1 MYVFN
6 FTTHLKKKKKCAAI
20 FCIFLVHMYPFQG
33 LQTTW
38 VDSQLILNKHSN
50 NSNS

>member
-6 FTTHLKKKKKCAAI
+6 FTTHLKKKKCAAI